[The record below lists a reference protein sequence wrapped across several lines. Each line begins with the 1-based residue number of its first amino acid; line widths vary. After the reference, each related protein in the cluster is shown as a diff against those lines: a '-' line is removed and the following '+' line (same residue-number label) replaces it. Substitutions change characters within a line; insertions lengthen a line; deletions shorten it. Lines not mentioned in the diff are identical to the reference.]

1 MNKSALELFTALV
14 TGAATFYGADVNAAL
29 QGKTYSIDIP
39 SETHLMG
46 NLQQKSDFL
55 QKINCI
61 TVTDIEGQ
69 LVFGATEK
77 SITGRKKQGRYRQE
91 LAKSGYKY
99 KLAETDSGILI
110 PWVKADQ
117 WARHG
122 DKFAQLYADFVQRQ
136 IALDMIKI
144 GFTGTSVAENTSAAD
159 LSDVN
164 KGWLQFVREN
174 KAENM
179 IKQGKTAS
187 KIKIFGAQADFKN
200 LDELAYKLKS
210 GISDQHR
217 DSNDLV
223 FLVGADLV
231 AHQAEI
237 LYGNH
242 GLTPTE
248 RAALKTQELMGNFG
262 GMPAITPPNMP
273 GRLAIVTSLDNL
285 SIYTQSGSIRRGM
298 KDDEELKAIK
308 DSYYRNEGYVVEDV
322 TKFVGIEFANVKL
335 PNDSDYNN

>member
-1 MNKSALELFTALV
+1 MNKTALKLFNELV
-14 TGAATFYGADVNAAL
+14 TGAAEFYGADVSAAM

-39 SETHLMG
+39 SETRLMG
-46 NLQQKSDFL
+46 NIQQRSDFL

-77 SITGRKKQGRYRQE
+77 SITGRKKEGRYRQE

-110 PWVKADQ
+110 PWQKADQ
-117 WARHG
+117 WARYG
-122 DKFAQLYADFVQRQ
+122 EQFTSLYAEFVQRQ

-144 GFTGTSVAENTSAAD
+144 GFNGTSVEDNTSEAD

-179 IKQGKTAS
+179 IAQGKTAN
-187 KIKIFGAQADFKN
+187 KIKIFGEQADFKN
-200 LDELAYKLKS
+200 LDELAYQLKQ
-210 GISDQHR
+210 GIGDQHR
-217 DSNDLV
+217 DGNDLV
-223 FLVGADLV
+223 FLVGSDLV
-231 AHQAEI
+231 AYQSQQI
-237 LYGNH
+237 YGTH
-242 GLTPTE
+242 ALTPTE
-248 RAALKTQELMGNFG
+248 RAALKTNELMSTFG

-322 TKFVGIEFANVKL
+322 TKFIGIEFANVKL
-335 PNDSDYNN
+335 PTDEDYNN

>member
-1 MNKSALELFTALV
+1 MNSTALKLFNALV
-14 TGAATFYGADVNAAL
+14 TGAAEFYGADISAAL
-29 QGKTYSIDIP
+29 QGKVYAIDIP
-39 SETHLMG
+39 SETRLMG
-46 NLQQKSDFL
+46 NIQQRSDFL

-61 TVTDIEGQ
+61 TVTDVEGQ

-77 SITGRKKQGRYRQE
+77 SITGRKQTGRYRQE

-110 PWVKADQ
+110 PWQKADQ
-117 WARHG
+117 WARYG
-122 DKFAQLYADFVQRQ
+122 DEFAERYADFVQRQ
-136 IALDMIKI
+136 IALDMLKI
-144 GFTGTSVAENTSAAD
+144 AFHGTSVAENTSDANLA
-159 LSDVN
+159 DVN

-187 KIKIFGAQADFKN
+187 KIKIFGEQADFAN
-200 LDELAYKLKS
+200 LDELAYQLKQ
-210 GISDQHR
+210 GIGDQHR
-217 DSNDLV
+217 DGNDLV
-223 FLVGADLV
+223 FLVGSDLV
-231 AHQAEI
+231 AYQSQI
-237 LYGNH
+237 IYGKH
-242 GLTPTE
+242 ALTPTE
-248 RAALKTQELMGNFG
+248 RAALKTHDLMSSFG
-262 GMPAITPPNMP
+262 GMPAMTPPNMP

-335 PNDSDYNN
+335 PSDEDYND

>member
-1 MNKSALELFTALV
+1 MNKTALELFTALV
-14 TGAATFYGADVNAAL
+14 TGAASFYGADVSAAL

-39 SETHLMG
+39 SETKLMG
-46 NLQQKSDFL
+46 NIQQKSDFL
-55 QKINCI
+55 QKINYI
-61 TVTDIEGQ
+61 NVKDIEGQ

-110 PWVKADQ
+110 PWQKADQ
-117 WARHG
+117 WARYG
-122 DKFAQLYADFVQRQ
+122 DKFAELYADFVQRQ

-144 GFTGTSVAENTSAAD
+144 GFYGTSIAENTTAAD

-187 KIKIFGAQADFKN
+187 KIKIFGEQADFKN
-200 LDELAYKLKS
+200 LDELAYQLKQ
-210 GISDQHR
+210 GIGDQHR
-217 DSNDLV
+217 DGNDLV
-223 FLVGADLV
+223 FVVGSDLI
-231 AHQAEI
+231 AYQSQQI
-237 LYGNH
+237 YGTH
-242 GLTPTE
+242 ALTPTE
-248 RAALKTQELMGNFG
+248 RAALKTNELMSTFG

-273 GRLAIVTSLDNL
+273 GRLAFVTSLDNL

-335 PNDSDYNN
+335 PSDDDYNN